1 MPRFDSLPAWLA
13 WQETLHPEKIDLGLE
28 RIAAVAGRLG
38 LQMPGYCV
46 ITVAGTNGKGSSVA
60 LLDTIL
66 RSAGYRVA
74 RYTSPHLRR
83 YNERIHVDGRPASDS
98 ELCAA
103 FEHVDRARAGQTLSY
118 FEFGTLAALLLF
130 SEWQP
135 DIAVLEVGM
144 GGRLDAVNVL
154 DANVAL
160 VTSISIDHRAWLGT
174 DREAIGREKAGIF
187 RPGRPAICSDPRPPA
202 SLQQQARTIGSRWYA
217 LGQAFSYAVGEG
229 CWHWQGVH
237 SRQPDLPL
245 PALPGRHQ
253 LDNAAGVLMALEAL
267 HAQFPVSRAA
277 IVAGLEQVA
286 LEGRCQ
292 LIPGAVELIVDV
304 AHNPDSARQLGQ
316 LLADRPVRGQTRLV
330 LGMLRD
336 KDAAA
341 FAAALGAA
349 VDCWYLA
356 APQAER
362 SLPVA
367 ELHAQLVASGTTA
380 AIGCYPDV
388 AMALQQAQ
396 ADAVEGDR
404 VVVCGSFYTV
414 AEALACHV

>member
-144 GGRLDAVNVL
+144 GGRLDATNIIRP
-154 DANVAL
+154 L
-160 VTSISIDHRAWLGT
+160 VSIKCSLF
-174 DREAIGREKAGIF
+174 IF
-187 RPGRPAICSDPRPPA
+187 
-202 SLQQQARTIGSRWYA
+202 ARI
-217 LGQAFSYAVGEG
+217 L
-229 CWHWQGVH
+229 
-237 SRQPDLPL
+237 
-245 PALPGRHQ
+245 
-253 LDNAAGVLMALEAL
+253 
-267 HAQFPVSRAA
+267 
-277 IVAGLEQVA
+277 
-286 LEGRCQ
+286 
-292 LIPGAVELIVDV
+292 
-304 AHNPDSARQLGQ
+304 
-316 LLADRPVRGQTRLV
+316 
-330 LGMLRD
+330 
-336 KDAAA
+336 
-341 FAAALGAA
+341 
-349 VDCWYLA
+349 
-356 APQAER
+356 
-362 SLPVA
+362 
-367 ELHAQLVASGTTA
+367 
-380 AIGCYPDV
+380 
-388 AMALQQAQ
+388 
-396 ADAVEGDR
+396 DR
-404 VVVCGSFYTV
+404 VSGIVPKR
-414 AEALACHV
+414 LAS